1 MKNAYISESDPF
13 TSWFNSEYEKSDNIN
28 DILKIKDI
36 FNNYADSYLYENLN
50 KNDKRKM
57 NLTKFIE
64 NLNKH
69 PLLKLFC
76 HNRKKIN
83 GRDYRN
89 ILNSFKIKETEDED
103 EDDDNLNNLEFE

>member
-1 MKNAYISESDPF
+1 MKRAYISESDPF
-13 TSWFNSEYEKSDNIN
+13 TSWFNSVYEKSDNLN

-36 FNNYADSYLYENLN
+36 FNTYTESYLYENLN

-57 NLTKFIE
+57 NLTKFRE

-76 HNRKKIN
+76 HNRKQIN
-83 GRDYRN
+83 GREYRN
-89 ILNSFKIKETEDED
+89 ILISYKVKDLEDD
-103 EDDDNLNNLEFE
+103 DDDDNLNNLEFE